1 MKMKSK
7 TTYTRQ
13 EIDEIIDLIRQKL
26 KSDTTKQKGIRAK
39 IRRLGFHASDFGFR
53 GGYTEHDFLSVVK
66 VIGGKKVKPSN
77 QPILL
82 KQNPKQIPS
91 KSSSKRK
98 DSDEAYVIDLCDEV
112 LKLKGSRQHKFDFLK
127 GDAGTRL
134 PVDVFYP
141 SLNLVIEYRERQHS
155 EPVKL
160 FDRRQTVSGV
170 SRGEQRKIYDQRRR
184 DVLPKHGIKL
194 IEISYDDFE
203 YDSRK
208 KIVRKQFKDKLVI
221 SNNLNSIHNKS

>member
-1 MKMKSK
+1 MKSK
-7 TTYTRQ
+7 TTYTKQ
-13 EIDEIIDLIRQKL
+13 EADEIIDLIRLKL
-26 KSDTTKQKGIRAK
+26 KADSTKQKNIRAK

-53 GGYTEHDFLSVVK
+53 GGHTEHDFLSVVQ
-66 VIGGKKVKPSN
+66 VIGAKKLKPVVHAD
-77 QPILL
+77 LL
-82 KQNPKQIPS
+82 KQKPKQIPS
-91 KSSSKRK
+91 KSTSNRK

-134 PVDVFYP
+134 PVDIYYP
-141 SLNLVIEYRERQHS
+141 TLNLVIEYRERQHT
-155 EPVKL
+155 EPVKI
-160 FDRRQTVSGV
+160 FDQRQTVSGV

-184 DVLPKHGIKL
+184 EILPQHDIQL

-208 KIVRKQFKDKLVI
+208 RIMRNRERDIKKVQELINNQIV
-221 SNNLNSIHNKS
+221 N